1 MNKQE
6 YPEYITKQDILKFI
20 DISVSACANPYNA
33 CEMISNKIKKEF
45 DKSSEIKLVNGNYVV
60 VVDAENIEFETKN
73 LYVVPNIND
82 NKLEKK
88 TNSTVIQSKSI

>member
-33 CEMISNKIKKEF
+33 CKMISNKIKKEF
-45 DKSSEIKLVNGNYVV
+45 NKSSEIKLVNGNYVV